1 VQSHPE
7 QKEQIMNNLEW
18 KLATEVFG
26 HLEAEMVRSYLVSQ
40 EIPCEL
46 FQEGAGQDIYPVNYG
61 PLARVE
67 IFVPADKLEEALIL
81 LEALNDTSGDTE
93 PDEQPDADESEGE
106 Q

>member
-1 VQSHPE
+1 
-7 QKEQIMNNLEW
+7 MNNIEW

-26 HLEAEMVRSYLVSQ
+26 HLEAEMIRSYLTSQ

-67 IFVPADKLEEALIL
+67 IFVPADRMDEALAL
-81 LEALNDTSGDTE
+81 LEALNDTSSDTE
-93 PDEQPDADESEGE
+93 PDELPDPEGE
-106 Q
+106 KGEE